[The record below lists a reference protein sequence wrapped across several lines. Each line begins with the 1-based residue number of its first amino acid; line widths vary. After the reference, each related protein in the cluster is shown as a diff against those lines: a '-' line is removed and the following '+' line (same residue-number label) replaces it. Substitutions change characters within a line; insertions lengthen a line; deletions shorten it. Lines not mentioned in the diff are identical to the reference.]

1 MSGKYDKIMH
11 LSRPRY
17 DDFPPMPINE
27 RAAQFS
33 ALELL
38 SDGEDF
44 IAERLEAESDD
55 KEQSRKKD

>member
-1 MSGKYDKIMH
+1 MH

-44 IAERLEAESDD
+44 ITERLEAEIDS

>member
-11 LSRPRY
+11 LSRPRF
-17 DDFPPMPINE
+17 DEFPPMPINE

-38 SDGEDF
+38 SDGEGY
-44 IAERLEAESDD
+44 IGERLEAESDS

>member
-11 LSRPRY
+11 MSRPRF
-17 DDFPPMPINE
+17 DEFPSMPINE

-38 SDGEDF
+38 SDGEDY
-44 IAERLEAESDD
+44 IGERLEAESDS